1 MGRYM
6 WGMKTPVKARQ
17 SAMAT
22 SKKAS
27 RSGELAICS
36 PSRSARHPSV
46 PLVVLLLLLLLP
58 LGRPC
63 FPGNMATP
71 QREQARQRPARQRR
85 APRQPYA
92 SNQKLARGAM
102 TKVPTPLKII
112 IGGDYKGADAF
123 ENRDIHNEAFSTCST
138 EDNTSGKRSTSNKM
152 PENGISHLFS
162 ISLPSTD

>member
-1 MGRYM
+1 
-6 WGMKTPVKARQ
+6 MKTPVKARQ

-46 PLVVLLLLLLLP
+46 PLVVLLWLLLL
-58 LGRPC
+58 GRSC

-123 ENRDIHNEAFSTCST
+123 ENHDIHNEAFSTCST

-152 PENGISHLFS
+152 PENGIPQQFS
-162 ISLPSTD
+162 RSLPSTD

>member
-1 MGRYM
+1 
-6 WGMKTPVKARQ
+6 MKTPVKARQ

-46 PLVVLLLLLLLP
+46 PLVVLLFWLLLLLLL

-63 FPGNMATP
+63 FPGNIATP

-92 SNQKLARGAM
+92 SNQKLARGAI

-123 ENRDIHNEAFSTCST
+123 ENHDIHDDAFSTCST

-152 PENGISHLFS
+152 PENGIPHQFS
-162 ISLPSTD
+162 RSLPSTD

>member
-1 MGRYM
+1 
-6 WGMKTPVKARQ
+6 MKTPVKARQ

-36 PSRSARHPSV
+36 PSRSASHPSV
-46 PLVVLLLLLLLP
+46 PLVVLLLLLP
-58 LGRPC
+58 VGRPC

-112 IGGDYKGADAF
+112 IGGDYKGTDSFENHDIHHDAF
-123 ENRDIHNEAFSTCST
+123 PTCST

-152 PENGISHLFS
+152 PENGIPHLIS
-162 ISLPSTD
+162 RSLPSTD